1 MVKKLVA
8 RLSALGLLVSGL
20 LVAGPGAGSAS
31 ALPGDLACPALQTVT
46 YNPGLTLLP
55 QQVSFDS
62 NLVLGPCVS
71 ATHPSITG
79 GTGSFQGTG
88 SLSCVGGSPGAFNIV
103 YHWNDGSSST
113 VRYTLTIDL
122 KPGGQTVLTTVGTVI
137 SGVFAGDTASHTTLA
152 VTTDL
157 LGCLS
162 PGGITSLSGPIVVT
176 FL

>member
-1 MVKKLVA
+1 MLKRITA
-8 RLSALGLLVSGL
+8 RFSALVLLLGGLLF
-20 LVAGPGAGSAS
+20 AGPGVTGAS
-31 ALPGDLACPALQTVT
+31 ALPGDLTCPALQTVT

-55 QQVSFDS
+55 QPVSFNS

-71 ATHPSITG
+71 LTHPSITG

-88 SLSCVGGSPGAFNIV
+88 PLSCVGGSPGAYNIV
-103 YHWNDGSSST
+103 YNWNDGSNST
-113 VRYTLTIDL
+113 VRYTLTLDL
-122 KPGGQTVLTTVGTVI
+122 KPGGQTVLTTIGTVI

-152 VTTDL
+152 ITTDL

-162 PGGITSLSGPIVVT
+162 PGGITSVSGPIVVT